1 MTGFTWDLGSRQP
14 SCSIWGRPRHFVS
27 HLWSKRFLSLTNLI
41 EDDLACSVVIHVLRS
56 GDRKVYMTKPENV
69 EVMQMSIN
77 SVLSAGMD
85 LAQQH
90 GMKIRLNRG
99 GKVIEL

>member
-1 MTGFTWDLGSRQP
+1 MIAWLR
-14 SCSIWGRPRHFVS
+14 R
-27 HLWSKRFLSLTNLI
+27 LWAHRFLSLTNLI
-41 EDDLACSVVIHVLRS
+41 EEDLACSVVIHVLRS
-56 GDRKVYMTKPENV
+56 GERRVYMTKPEV
-69 EVMQMSIN
+69 PEVLQMSIN

-90 GMKIRLNRG
+90 GMKIRLNQG